1 MNNKIFKLI
10 ICFTLLLLCTP
21 SFGAKW
27 RAKHVV
33 FIGLD
38 GWGAYSMEK
47 ANMPTVKQL
56 MKDGSYTLEKRSVL
70 PPQVP

>member
-1 MNNKIFKLI
+1 MNNKFFKLI
-10 ICFTLLLLCTP
+10 FCLALLLSCTP

-27 RAKHVV
+27 KAKHVV

-47 ANMPTVKQL
+47 ANMPTVKQ
-56 MKDGSYTLEKRSVL
+56 
-70 PPQVP
+70 

>member
-1 MNNKIFKLI
+1 MNNKFFKLI
-10 ICFTLLLLCTP
+10 FCLALLLSCTP

-27 RAKHVV
+27 KAKHVV

-47 ANMPTVKQL
+47 ANNRFWKYELCRKQGKKL
-56 MKDGSYTLEKRSVL
+56 ICPL
-70 PPQVP
+70 

>member
-1 MNNKIFKLI
+1 MNNKFFKL
-10 ICFTLLLLCTP
+10 FFYLALLLSCTR

-27 RAKHVV
+27 KAKHVV

-56 MKDGSYTLEKRSVL
+56 M
-70 PPQVP
+70 